1 MNILLTA
8 INAKYIH
15 SNLAVYSLRAF
26 VPECFRDSV
35 EIAEYTINHRLE
47 FILQQLYKRA
57 PDVLCFS
64 CYIWN
69 YDYVREIAAEYH
81 KLRPDVPIWVGG
93 PEVSYEILQM
103 FKENPAFF
111 GVMIGEGEAAFAGLV
126 AYYCGGRRGELS
138 AVSGIAFRRET
149 YAARRRIA
157 LGEDVSDCQPGTG
170 QDGEICQ
177 TTSKEPF
184 DFDSIPFCYENMQ
197 RFENRIIYYE
207 SSRGCPFSCSYCL
220 SSADKRLRFRNLSL
234 VKEELSFFMEHNVPQ
249 VKFVDR
255 TFNCNHAHAMAV
267 WQFIRERDKG
277 ITNFHFEI
285 AADLL
290 TKEEISL
297 LAELR
302 PGLLQL
308 EIGVQ
313 STNPKTLEEICR
325 VTDLSKVQS
334 AVRQIQKAGNI
345 HVHLDLIAGLPF
357 EGYWRFRE
365 SFNDVYAWKPE
376 QLQLGFLKVLKGS
389 LLYERRSEY
398 GLVYRERPPYEV
410 LRTNWLSYDEILLI
424 KLVEEMLE
432 VYYNSGQFEVTMKL
446 LDVVYPDAFG
456 FFLALGQFYEKNG
469 YLERSHS
476 RIRRCELLL
485 EFAAK
490 DGRIPKE
497 LLEDSLLYDLYY
509 RENMKSRPYWARNP
523 AEFANVT
530 RTVCKSGKL
539 SHVEPFFYR
548 FPGKEEKT
556 LDALPKRLA
565 NEVYVLFEYKK
576 RDALSH
582 QAKTTELTGFGE
594 EGIK

>member
-35 EIAEYTINHRLE
+35 EIAEYTINHRRE

-111 GVMIGEGEAAFAGLV
+111 GVMIGEGEATFARLV
-126 AYYCGGRRGELS
+126 AYYCGDRRGDLS
-138 AVSGIAFRRET
+138 AVSGIAFRREEST
-149 YAARRRIA
+149 ARQRIA

-177 TTSKEPF
+177 TMSKEPF

-197 RFENRIIYYE
+197 GFENRIIYYE

-220 SSADKRLRFRNLSL
+220 SSVDKRLRFRNLSL
-234 VKEELSFFMEHNVPQ
+234 VKEELSFFMEHKVPQ

-255 TFNCNHAHAMAV
+255 TFNCKHAHAMAV
-267 WQFIRERDKG
+267 WQFIKERDNG

-297 LAELR
+297 LAGLR

-325 VTDLSKVQS
+325 VTDLSKVQA

-345 HVHLDLIAGLPF
+345 HVHLDLIA
-357 EGYWRFRE
+357 
-365 SFNDVYAWKPE
+365 
-376 QLQLGFLKVLKGS
+376 
-389 LLYERRSEY
+389 
-398 GLVYRERPPYEV
+398 
-410 LRTNWLSYDEILLI
+410 EI
-424 KLVEEMLE
+424 
-432 VYYNSGQFEVTMKL
+432 
-446 LDVVYPDAFG
+446 
-456 FFLALGQFYEKNG
+456 
-469 YLERSHS
+469 
-476 RIRRCELLL
+476 
-485 EFAAK
+485 
-490 DGRIPKE
+490 GR
-497 LLEDSLLYDLYY
+497 
-509 RENMKSRPYWARNP
+509 A
-523 AEFANVT
+523 
-530 RTVCKSGKL
+530 
-539 SHVEPFFYR
+539 HV
-548 FPGKEEKT
+548 
-556 LDALPKRLA
+556 
-565 NEVYVLFEYKK
+565 
-576 RDALSH
+576 
-582 QAKTTELTGFGE
+582 
-594 EGIK
+594 